1 MEGMLGIRGKKRLI
15 TWGYILGSTLL
26 LIIIASAMG
35 SEGAWVFFGFL
46 IIINLIASRWI
57 IRSLHKSLIAVAQC
71 SHCGTMLDLYG
82 KWKCTC
88 GYISPRHAFDTCKNC
103 KGSFGYIPCPK
114 CEVAID
120 I

>member
-1 MEGMLGIRGKKRLI
+1 LGIRGKKRLI
-15 TWGYILGSTLL
+15 TWGYIIASTILL
-26 LIIIASAMG
+26 AIIASAMG
-35 SEGAWVFFGFL
+35 NGGASAFFVFL
-46 IIINLIASRWI
+46 IIINLIASYWI
-57 IRSLHKSLIAVAQC
+57 SRALQKSLIAVAQC
-71 SHCGTMLDLYG
+71 PHCGTMLDLYG

-103 KGSFGYIPCPK
+103 KGSFGFIPCPK

>member
-1 MEGMLGIRGKKRLI
+1 MGIRGKKRLI
-15 TWGYILGSTLL
+15 TWGYVIGSTIILV
-26 LIIIASAMG
+26 IIAPASGSGGASA
-35 SEGAWVFFGFL
+35 FFGFL
-46 IIINLIASRWI
+46 IIINLIASYWI
-57 IRSLHKSLIAVAQC
+57 TRALHKSFIAVAQC

-82 KWKCTC
+82 KWKCGC
-88 GYISPRHAFDTCKNC
+88 GYVASRHAFDKCNNC